1 MGKATLEWKEIE
13 IVFNIP
19 GGLQGLRNQRQ
30 RGAGAEAETE
40 AENPC
45 DMCEGV
51 SEG

>member
-30 RGAGAEAETE
+30 RGRGRGRGRDRGRE
-40 AENPC
+40 P
-45 DMCEGV
+45 M
-51 SEG
+51 

>member
-30 RGAGAEAETE
+30 RGRGRGRDRGRE
-40 AENPC
+40 P
-45 DMCEGV
+45 M
-51 SEG
+51 

>member
-30 RGAGAEAETE
+30 RGRGRDRDRGRETHVICARE
-40 AENPC
+40 
-45 DMCEGV
+45 
-51 SEG
+51 